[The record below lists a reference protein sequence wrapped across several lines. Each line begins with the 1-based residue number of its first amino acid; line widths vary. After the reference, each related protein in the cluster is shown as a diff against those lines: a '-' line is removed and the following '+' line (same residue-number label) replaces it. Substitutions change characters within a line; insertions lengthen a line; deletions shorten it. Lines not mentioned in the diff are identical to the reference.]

1 MASDKRISWWLT
13 LAILIIIAVAVPLVT
28 DKSWPLILDNAIDS
42 YMEAAEKAAADDDDD
57 DDEEE
62 SSEHGQSPSLLVE
75 LNEDV
80 VNAAGIQTL
89 SLQPD
94 TYFPESR
101 AYARIIDVRELIQWR
116 SKLKQ
121 LSLALELA
129 RSDERAQYEEFQRLK
144 RLAASTGSIANKE
157 VIYAESDWRQAQLK
171 RESAQLALDDART
184 EINQGWGPVIAQWLA
199 DEDSNDYQRLVSR
212 QETLIQIT
220 LPVSLSLPTD
230 VNVIQ
235 VSRQGKRDTARK
247 AYFVSPAYV
256 SSHAAQGET
265 YYFRMDTG
273 RLRLGMRL
281 HAWIPQ
287 NEEGLNGFFIPERAI
302 VWVDGKPWTYIQQ
315 SDDSYKRKPLEQG
328 QAITGGIFI
337 ESQFNSGDRLVVAGS
352 QMLLSEEFSWQIMD
366 EDDD

>member
-1 MASDKRISWWLT
+1 MASDKRISWWLP
-13 LAILIIIAVAVPLVT
+13 LAMLIIIVVAVPLVT

-42 YMEAAEKAAADDDDD
+42 YMEAAEKASADDDDD
-57 DDEEE
+57 E
-62 SSEHGQSPSLLVE
+62 SSEHGQRPSLLVE

-129 RSDERAQYEEFQRLK
+129 RSDERAQYKEFQRLK
-144 RLAASTGSIANKE
+144 KLAASTGSIANKK
-157 VIYAESDWRQAQLK
+157 VVYAESGWRQAQLK
-171 RESAQLALDDART
+171 QESAQLALEDART
-184 EINQGWGPVIAQWLA
+184 EVSQGWGPVIADWLN
-199 DEDSNDYQRLVSR
+199 DEDSKAYQRLVSR

-235 VSRQGKRDTARK
+235 VSRQGNRDTARK

-281 HAWIPQ
+281 HAWIPR
-287 NEEGLNGFFIPERAI
+287 NEEGLSGFFIPERAI

-315 SDDSYKRKPLEQG
+315 ADDSYRRKPLEQG

-337 ESQFNSGDRLVVAGS
+337 ASQFDAGDRLVVAGS